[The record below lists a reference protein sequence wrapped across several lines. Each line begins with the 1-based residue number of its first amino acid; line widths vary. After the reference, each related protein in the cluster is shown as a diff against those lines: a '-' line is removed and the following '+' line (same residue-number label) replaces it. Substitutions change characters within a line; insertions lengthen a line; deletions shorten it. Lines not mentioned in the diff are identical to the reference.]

1 VPGDLREALGT
12 SCALSSPA
20 RESRMRARAKRRGRA
35 IAGPAHGR
43 GFGLIEVLAAMA
55 LAFLLILGTSE
66 LVALSLW
73 AKWKGDIVSGMAQAA
88 SSKLETLK
96 SGPFDGEALK
106 AGTYAETL
114 EDPTSRITLE
124 ERWTIEDVDPSQKR
138 IRLDIAAR
146 GRPEAAAALVLYIS
160 RDLGFEP

>member
-1 VPGDLREALGT
+1 
-12 SCALSSPA
+12 
-20 RESRMRARAKRRGRA
+20 MRARAKRQGRA
-35 IAGPAHGR
+35 IAGTAHGR

-55 LAFLLILGTSE
+55 LAFLLIIGTSE

-73 AKWKGDIVSGMAQAA
+73 AKWKGDIVSDMAQAA

-96 SGPFDGEALK
+96 SGPFEGEALK
-106 AGTYAETL
+106 AGTYSETL
-114 EDPTSRITLE
+114 EDPTSRITFE
-124 ERWTIEDVDPSQKR
+124 EHWTIEDVDPSQKR

-146 GRPEAAAALVLYIS
+146 GRPEAAAALVLFIS